1 MSAIQTIGIIG
12 SGTMG
17 NGIAQACASSGFS
30 VVMIDINEAA
40 LQKGLATI
48 AGSLDRL
55 IKKEKLTE
63 AEKSAALARIQT
75 STQYEALKSA
85 QMVIEAATE
94 TSR

>member
-1 MSAIQTIGIIG
+1 MKNIVVIGA
-12 SGTMG
+12 GTMG